1 MDKMMKECMKPH
13 AILHIVSGAGVG
25 LLLVAFFP
33 GFAASAL
40 TWGLV
45 LIVLGIVG
53 EFLFVK

>member
-1 MDKMMKECMKPH
+1 MKECMKPH